1 MYEISNDFCEIVH
14 LGQTL
19 QIYILP
25 INLLDYTLRYS
36 CAIFYII
43 HPV

>member
-1 MYEISNDFCEIVH
+1 MISVKLCILDKLCKYIY
-14 LGQTL
+14 
-19 QIYILP
+19 IYILP